1 LSDRIDTARPGRALA
16 VASIIMMGSVVL
28 SRVLGMVR
36 EMVIAY
42 IGGTGGQVDAY
53 KAAFILPD
61 ILNHV
66 LAGGF
71 LSVTFIPIYAR
82 YLANRRVDEGER
94 VASLVLAVSAGAA
107 VVLVA
112 LEWMLAPWLVPA
124 FAPGLEPDLQ
134 HEVVRLTR
142 IVLPAQ
148 IFLIPGGVL
157 MAVQMAR
164 GRFFIPALAPLT
176 YNAGIILGG
185 VALGPKLGMAG
196 FSWGVLAGAL
206 AGNLLA
212 QVWGAHR
219 AGFRLRAD
227 FAWRHPDLREYVLLT
242 APLAL
247 ALTMT
252 FSTEFFFKYFG
263 SQVSAGAIA
272 SLDYALRLMMVLVAV
287 FGQAA
292 GTASFP
298 FLARQAAEGRF
309 AELNALL
316 DRTLRR
322 FLVPVTGAAVLAGVL
337 APEIV
342 LLVFQRGRFDADS
355 AAATT
360 LALRGFLLGA
370 PAWAASAIVVRGW
383 FALRNTLV
391 PALISTL
398 GVGLALPLYALFM
411 RWWGT
416 LGVALG
422 ASAAMWLQASLIY
435 GLWCVKSS
443 NPGAVRVG
451 ATLVKA
457 FAMSAVLGAGAA
469 LIRAALVGWLAAGTF
484 SAALAIVVV
493 VTLVYAAAAWLL
505 APFFGLDE
513 LSEIARRLLRRT
525 PRDPARSVARDGP
538 GSKNPISR

>member
-1 LSDRIDTARPGRALA
+1 LNDRVDPARPGRALA

-28 SRVLGMVR
+28 SRVLGLVR
-36 EMVIAY
+36 EMVIAD
-42 IGGTGGQVDAY
+42 IGGTGGQVSAY
-53 KAAFILPD
+53 KAAFLLPD
-61 ILNHV
+61 ILNHI

-82 YLANRRVDEGER
+82 YLANGREAEGER
-94 VASLVLAVSAGAA
+94 VASLVLTVSAGLGVLLT
-107 VVLVA
+107 VVGWV
-112 LEWMLAPWLVPA
+112 LAPWLVPLVV
-124 FAPGLEPDLQ
+124 PGLDPELKN
-134 HEVVRLTR
+134 EVVRLTR
-142 IVLPAQ
+142 IILPAQ
-148 IFLIPGGVL
+148 IFFIPGGVL
-157 MAVQMAR
+157 IAVQMAR
-164 GRFFIPALAPLT
+164 GRFFIPALAPLV

-185 VALGPKLGMAG
+185 VALARGLGMAG
-196 FSWGVLAGAL
+196 FSWGVLGGAF
-206 AGNLLA
+206 AGNLLL
-212 QVWGAHR
+212 QLWGANR
-219 AGFRLRAD
+219 AGFRFRSD
-227 FAWRHPDLREYVLLT
+227 FKWRHPDLLEYVLLT
-242 APLAL
+242 VPLAL

-292 GTASFP
+292 GTASYP

-309 AELNALL
+309 AALNELL

-322 FLVPVTGAAVLAGVL
+322 FLVPVIGAAVLVAVI

-342 LLVFQRGRFDADS
+342 RLVYQRGRFDADS

-360 LALRGFLLGA
+360 VALRGFLLGA

-398 GVGLALPLYALFM
+398 GVGMALPLYGLFM
-411 RWWGT
+411 SWWGT

-443 NPGAVRVG
+443 NAGAKGVVATLLRALGLSALLGAV
-451 ATLVKA
+451 
-457 FAMSAVLGAGAA
+457 
-469 LIRAALVGWLAAGTF
+469 
-484 SAALAIVVV
+484 AALARGALVAWLGAENFVGALTVVIVL
-493 VTLVYAAAAWLL
+493 TLAYSAAAWYL
-505 APFFGLDE
+505 APVFGLQE
-513 LSEIARRLLRRT
+513 LNGVVKRLLRRP
-525 PRDPARSVARDGP
+525 PREPERSR
-538 GSKNPISR
+538 SSESL

>member
-1 LSDRIDTARPGRALA
+1 LNDRVDTARPGRAIA
-16 VASIIMMGSVVL
+16 VASIIMMSSVVL
-28 SRVLGMVR
+28 SRLLGLVR
-36 EMVIAY
+36 EMVIADL
-42 IGGTGGQVDAY
+42 GGTGGPVDAY

-61 ILNHV
+61 ILNHI

-82 YLANRRVDEGER
+82 YLASGRVDEGGR
-94 VASLVLAVSAGAA
+94 VASLVLTFSAGAA
-107 VVLVA
+107 VVLTV
-112 LEWMLAPWLVPA
+112 LEWMFAPSLVPVV
-124 FAPGLEPDLQ
+124 APGLDPVLRD
-134 HEVVRLTR
+134 EVVRLTR
-142 IVLPAQ
+142 IILPAQ
-148 IFLIPGGVL
+148 IFLVPGGVL

-164 GRFFIPALAPLT
+164 GRFLIPALAPLA

-212 QVWGAHR
+212 QAWGAHR
-219 AGFRLRAD
+219 AGFRFRTN
-227 FAWRHPDLREYVLLT
+227 FAWWHPDLWKWLLLT
-242 APLAL
+242 LPLTL

-252 FSTEFFFKYFG
+252 FSTELFFKYFG
-263 SQVSAGAIA
+263 SQVGPGAIA

-292 GTASFP
+292 GTASYP

-322 FLVPVTGAAVLAGVL
+322 FLVPVIGAAVLAAVI
-337 APEIV
+337 APEIIR
-342 LLVFQRGRFDADS
+342 LVYQRGRFDAES
-355 AAATT
+355 AATT
-360 LALRGFLLGA
+360 TVALRGFLLGA

-411 RWWGT
+411 NWWGT

-422 ASAAMWLQASLIY
+422 ASAAMWLQASSVY

-443 NPGAVRVG
+443 NPGAIGVV
-451 ATLVKA
+451 ATLLRALALSVI
-457 FAMSAVLGAGAA
+457 LGA
-469 LIRAALVGWLAAGTF
+469 V
-484 SAALAIVVV
+484 AALARG
-493 VTLVYAAAAWLL
+493 TLAAWLGAETFVGAFFTVFGLTLAYSVAAWYL
-505 APFFGLDE
+505 APIFGLDE
-513 LSEIARRLLRRT
+513 LSGVVKRLLLRS
-525 PRDPARSVARDGP
+525 PRAPVPSRSP
-538 GSKNPISR
+538 ESL